1 MANPIIHFDG
11 NESIYIDDDQLEL
24 TVRLT
29 PTEYCNLSYGD
40 VFIAWTDEGLKAED

>member
-24 TVRLT
+24 MVRLT
-29 PTEYCNLSYGD
+29 LTEYGNLSYGD
-40 VFIAWTDEGLKAED
+40 AFIAWTDEGLMVED